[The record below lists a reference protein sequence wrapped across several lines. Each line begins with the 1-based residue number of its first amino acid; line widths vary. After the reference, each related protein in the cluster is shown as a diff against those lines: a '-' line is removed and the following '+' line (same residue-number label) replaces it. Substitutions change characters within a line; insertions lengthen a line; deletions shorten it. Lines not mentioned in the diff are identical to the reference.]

1 MIDYRL
7 KTFLTLCEL
16 KNYTKTAKK
25 LFITQPAVTQQI
37 KYLEQ
42 HYGVILFKYEG
53 KNLTL
58 TPAGKKLQSFAL
70 TLSKDCDKIEQE
82 LSNSKENIN
91 YKFGAT
97 LTIGQYIMPDIIE
110 YILKENKDTCVSMT
124 VDNTSA
130 LLKLLNKGEIDFAII
145 EGNFNKSE
153 YSYELFSMENFI
165 GICNSKSIYA
175 KGNYTLDNFFEA
187 NLILREKGSGT
198 RDVFEQ
204 LIYEQN
210 FCIESF
216 NLICEI
222 GSLPS
227 ILSLVSADCGI
238 SFMYEKAAK
247 SYIDNNLIS
256 QINIKGLPIKREFN
270 FVWLRESKFSSSYKN
285 FFEICRK
292 FSVKKPL
299 KNK

>member
-130 LLKLLNKGEIDFAII
+130 LLKLLKKGEIDFAII

-270 FVWLRESKFSSSYKN
+270 VVWLKESKFSYSYKN
-285 FFEICRK
+285 FFEICRE